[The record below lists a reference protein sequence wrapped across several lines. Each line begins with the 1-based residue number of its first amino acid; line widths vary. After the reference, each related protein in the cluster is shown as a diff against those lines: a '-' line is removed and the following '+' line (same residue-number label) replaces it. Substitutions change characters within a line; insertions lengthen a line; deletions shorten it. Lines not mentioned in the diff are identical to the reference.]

1 MSCQASISLIVASL
15 SVVVA
20 FLFRISTEE
29 TATFSP
35 KSLKSRI
42 TFGSQP
48 IRNRVQPG
56 PLQSTTLVGVETTTT
71 IKLDDLG
78 THSKGVGEYTDA
90 SDAEARML
98 AKPNLLPDT

>member
-1 MSCQASISLIVASL
+1 M
-15 SVVVA
+15 
-20 FLFRISTEE
+20 
-29 TATFSP
+29 
-35 KSLKSRI
+35 
-42 TFGSQP
+42 
-48 IRNRVQPG
+48 QPG